1 MKKNVKSIQFV
12 ALMVVMAFLLLPL
25 TVNGQGKPNFSGSWT
40 LNASKSNMGEGGQ
53 QGMRMGGGPMTI
65 KQDGTT
71 MTVDQQ
77 FTREGETTT
86 RSSKYT
92 LDGKES
98 VNSTG
103 RGESKSTA
111 TWSADGKSLTVKTTR
126 SFNNNTMTTT
136 EVWTLTSPNTLTVQ
150 ATTPGRDGGER
161 KTTRVYDK
169 K

>member
-1 MKKNVKSIQFV
+1 M
-12 ALMVVMAFLLLPL
+12 AMMVVMAFLFLPL
-25 TVNGQGKPNFSGSWT
+25 TLNGQGKPDFSGSWT

-53 QGMRMGGGPMTI
+53 GMRMGGGPMTI
-65 KQDGTT
+65 KQDGSSL
-71 MTVDQQ
+71 TVDQQ
-77 FTREGETTT
+77 FTRDGETTT
-86 RSSKYT
+86 RTSKYT

-111 TWSADGKSLTVKTTR
+111 SWAADGKSLTVKTTR
-126 SFNNNTMTTT
+126 SFNNNTFTTT
-136 EVWTLTSPNTLTVQ
+136 EVWTLTSPNSLTVQ
-150 ATTPGRDGGER
+150 ATSPGRDGGER